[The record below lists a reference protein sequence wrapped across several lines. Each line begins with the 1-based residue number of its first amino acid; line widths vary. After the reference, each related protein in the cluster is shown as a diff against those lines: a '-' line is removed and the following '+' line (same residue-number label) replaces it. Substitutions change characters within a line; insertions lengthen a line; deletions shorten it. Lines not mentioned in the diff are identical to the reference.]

1 MLLTATDVKWLG
13 HGHSVCAVNRDNNII
28 AIGWLDNKPV
38 NFIST
43 SDATEVV
50 NVMRRIRNLNVLTP
64 APLTVARYNRIM
76 GGVDKHDKLR
86 STFSLGKRH
95 KLKKNMESCCYSW
108 WI

>member
-1 MLLTATDVKWLG
+1 
-13 HGHSVCAVNRDNNII
+13 
-28 AIGWLDNKPV
+28 
-38 NFIST
+38 
-43 SDATEVV
+43 
-50 NVMRRIRNLNVLTP
+50 VLTP